1 MATIEVTR
9 LARDELRELIESR
22 QLPADTRERVSR
34 TLLMLEEFPRAG
46 KRLSGVWRDCRALIG
61 PWGWLIVVYM
71 YIEAE
76 DRVVVIAFHDARTS
90 DAAIARSR
98 RSDRPSRGY

>member
-9 LARDELRELIESR
+9 LARDELRELIQTR

-34 TLLMLEEFPRAG
+34 TLLTLEEFPRAG
-46 KRLSGVWRDCRALIG
+46 KQLSGAWRDCRALIG
-61 PWGWLIVVYM
+61 PWGWLIAIYM

-90 DAAIARSR
+90 DAAIARV
-98 RSDRPSRGY
+98 

>member
-1 MATIEVTR
+1 MPTLEVTR
-9 LARDELRELIESR
+9 EARDELRKLIETR

-34 TLLMLEEFPRAG
+34 SLLMLEDFPRAG
-46 KRLSGVWRDCRALIG
+46 KQLSGVWRDCRALIG

-90 DAAIARSR
+90 EAATAHF
-98 RSDRPSRGY
+98 

>member
-1 MATIEVTR
+1 MPPIEVTR
-9 LARDELRELIESR
+9 QARDELCGLIGTR

-34 TLLMLEEFPRAG
+34 SLLTLEDFPRAG
-46 KRLSGVWRDCRALIG
+46 KQLSGVWRDCRALIG

-71 YIEAE
+71 YIEAD

-90 DAAIARSR
+90 EAATARS
-98 RSDRPSRGY
+98 

>member
-1 MATIEVTR
+1 MSAIEVTR
-9 LARDELRELIESR
+9 QAREELRALIVTRS
-22 QLPADTRERVSR
+22 LPGDTRARVIRSISI
-34 TLLMLEEFPRAG
+34 LGEFPRAG

-71 YIEAE
+71 YLETE

-90 DAAIARSR
+90 RAAIAR
-98 RSDRPSRGY
+98 G